1 MDIIVVNS
9 SDVWVRDNNEGKIS
23 KGLDPVCEAY
33 GKEREGEIRGG
44 VESVCGEGWAA
55 VTGMDSTKSAAVGAR
70 KYCDKVQTE
79 PDPTKSANG
88 VAVRRVERLDHYQY
102 WLIEAASL
110 AGSLASE
117 LQL

>member
-33 GKEREGEIRGG
+33 GKEGEGEIRGG

-55 VTGMDSTKSAAVGAR
+55 VTGVDSTKSAAVGAR
-70 KYCDKVQTE
+70 NTVTRYRPNQIRQSQRME
-79 PDPTKSANG
+79 
-88 VAVRRVERLDHYQY
+88 
-102 WLIEAASL
+102 WL
-110 AGSLASE
+110 
-117 LQL
+117 